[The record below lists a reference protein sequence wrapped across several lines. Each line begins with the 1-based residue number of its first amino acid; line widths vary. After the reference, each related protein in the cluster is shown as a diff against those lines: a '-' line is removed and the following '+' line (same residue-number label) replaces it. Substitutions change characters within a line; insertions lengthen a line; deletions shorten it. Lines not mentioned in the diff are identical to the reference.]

1 MLLASWLGDQFGSAL
16 CWMAFLV
23 GVAVF
28 CAKKFGNAHPEVK
41 EAAKKV
47 AAAKAIEYLGRIL
60 KK

>member
-1 MLLASWLGDQFGSAL
+1 MLLASWLGDQFGAAL
-16 CWMAFLV
+16 GWMMFLG
-23 GVAVF
+23 GVAIY
-28 CAKKFGNAHPEVK
+28 CAIKFGKAHPEVK